1 MSQSTS
7 TTFDLDSLLAEARS
21 AAQLDDFGD
30 DSFLEPLAVL
40 LRSLKEEAG
49 LNAVGQAMQHERLV
63 NILVSRLR
71 IQDYLSR
78 YPEIAAEEIKDT
90 VAIVGFAR
98 TGTTMLQRCL
108 AADRRFY
115 APLWYE
121 VRYPAP
127 FAGWDFDGPDPR
139 VAAAKAEVAAI
150 LEAQPDLAAIHPWD
164 ATAADEEVMLLEH
177 AFYSTMPE
185 AWCYVPSYQRWL
197 ETHDNTP
204 GYEYLKQVL
213 QFLQWQKKRK
223 GHTEGQRW
231 VLKTPHHLHF
241 LDVLLQVFPD
251 AKIIQ
256 THRDPQQTIPSLCSM
271 IYNLWAVGRDETDPH
286 LVGQQFGRK
295 WANSMRRAMAI
306 RDQDPA
312 RFMDVWY
319 QDAVTEPAQV
329 VKSVYDFLDMPFT
342 AADAANLQQHLE
354 ATKRGHR
361 PAHRYSPEQFG
372 FSSDWLKE
380 NFSEYR
386 ARFLQE
392 GTDQN

>member
-1 MSQSTS
+1 MNQPTLNKL
-7 TTFDLDSLLAEARS
+7 DLDTLLSEARES
-21 AAQLDDFGD
+21 AQLDDFGD
-30 DSFLEPLAVL
+30 DSFLEPLSIL
-40 LRSLKEEAG
+40 IRSINEESE
-49 LNAVGQAMQHERLV
+49 LNAVGQAIQHDRLV
-63 NILVSRLR
+63 NILVNRLR
-71 IQDYLSR
+71 IQDYLRR
-78 YPEIAAEEIKDT
+78 YPEIADEEIKDT

-108 AADRRFY
+108 AADQRFY

-127 FAGWDFDGPDPR
+127 FPGWDFDGPDPR
-139 VAAAKAEVAAI
+139 VAAGKAEVAAI

-185 AWCYVPSYQRWL
+185 VWCYAPTYQRWQ
-197 ETHDNTP
+197 ETNDNTP
-204 GYEYLKQVL
+204 GYEYLKLVL

-223 GHTEGQRW
+223 GHQEGLRW

-241 LDVLLQVFPD
+241 LDVLLKVFPD

-271 IYNLWAVGRDETDPH
+271 IYNMWAMGRDETDPH
-286 LVGQQFGRK
+286 LVGQQFGSK

-306 RDQDPA
+306 RDQAPS

-319 QDAVTEPAQV
+319 KDAVIEPARV
-329 VKSVYDFLDMPFT
+329 VKDVYDFLEMPFT
-342 AADAANLQQHLE
+342 EADAANLQRHLE
-354 ATKRGHR
+354 ANKREHR

-372 FSSDWLKE
+372 FTNEWLKE

-386 ARFLQE
+386 ARFLPDE
-392 GTDQN
+392 